1 MSKSIVKSSKPT
13 ALRFHFLYFAI
24 ANLFVKLVVFI
35 SHRRSC
41 SSPGVTN
48 LYVTES
54 YFLSTNYA
62 KGYYSLIH
70 ISEIKI

>member
-1 MSKSIVKSSKPT
+1 
-13 ALRFHFLYFAI
+13 
-24 ANLFVKLVVFI
+24 VKLVVFI

-48 LYVTES
+48 LYVTKS